1 MRMRE
6 SMKRTGLYT
15 VIAFLMATAVC
26 WSLPLVASPLSGR
39 ACDMAVVPDTN
50 VNLATHVRDVLNA
63 AGGNVTN
70 DCLTFFQGRANLNK
84 WSKYKP
90 VINQSIVR
98 IDDSAFKNA
107 NYGIWDTPYWIRLA
121 SMKTGFIDKTTLPEN
136 MQAWPSEYWRYFSL
150 EGNYVKRCSDFINYS
165 TGAVSPITV
174 VTGNEITY
182 KSDKVATIIFG
193 MGAIDNLTLKISD
206 LGIMGSGG
214 SVTHWFS
221 NMYLG
226 ICLFNGSVTYFMTQT
241 TKTTEL
247 PSLGN
252 HFRIP
257 NADTLQGTYTVFAFI
272 SNRAI
277 TSLQTADSVVG
288 IYAPI
293 PGTTSQITIK
303 PYTYNFVII
312 VDYAY
317 RKDTRT
323 VEYRYM
329 ITNNETSAYTTEGI
343 TIELVN
349 SLNTV
354 LATTSNVYTTI
365 QANSSYTNT
374 ATIVTTIAD
383 VRNAALL
390 RVRTK
395 IAGQDLVGE
404 VSVTDDRPPIIG

>member
-1 MRMRE
+1 MVNN
-6 SMKRTGLYT
+6 GLITAPISVKDPYT
-15 VIAFLMATAVC
+15 CMGVGATANGYDLGYICSNSHKKV
-26 WSLPLVASPLSGR
+26 
-39 ACDMAVVPDTN
+39 
-50 VNLATHVRDVLNA
+50 
-63 AGGNVTN
+63 
-70 DCLTFFQGRANLNK
+70 NK
-84 WSKYKP
+84 WAKYKP
-90 VINQSIVR
+90 VRKSGAEEISEDV
-98 IDDSAFKNA
+98 FKSA
-107 NYGIWDTPYWIRLA
+107 NYGIGDTPYWIRLA
-121 SMKTGFIDKTTLPEN
+121 SMKTGFIDKNPLPEN
-136 MQAWPSEYWRYFSL
+136 MSVWPLEYWSYLAPNGTSHW
-150 EGNYVKRCSDFINYS
+150 KRLTDFISYS
-165 TGAVSPITV
+165 HNAESPVKTV
-174 VTGNEITY
+174 TESEIVY
-182 KSDKVATIIFG
+182 KSDKVATIVFG
-193 MGAIDNLTLKISD
+193 MGAIYNSALKISD

-214 SVTHWFS
+214 DVTHWFN

-226 ICLFNGSVTYFMTQT
+226 ICLFNGSVTYFITQST
-241 TKTTEL
+241 TTTEL

-257 NADTLQGTYTVFAFI
+257 NANTLQGTYTVFAFI

-288 IYAPI
+288 VYAPI

-323 VEYRYM
+323 VEYRYT

-349 SLNTV
+349 SLNTI

-374 ATIVTTIAD
+374 ATIVTTIAN